1 MGCSKTNIVSF
12 GTAHVFC
19 YSKTNFCETFMYIKE
34 GNITKGILNNP
45 NI

>member
-1 MGCSKTNIVSF
+1 MG
-12 GTAHVFC
+12 

-45 NI
+45 SI